1 MTDANTFSKKS
12 AELFADVLQPADL
25 DELASLPATR
35 RALFVLQRSQLT
47 ESEIA
52 KRLAKFSNLETVAE
66 ISLAKNP
73 TEILP
78 MRIINEYECLPCS
91 DGRLAVS
98 WPPSADMP
106 AWISALTGRRPNWAV
121 APANAV
127 AKAFADTFGV
137 GAESLEGGNAEDFS
151 DAVEADARED
161 ENAAII
167 KFVNELVARA
177 VNDRATDIH
186 IEPQKHSLNIRLR
199 IDGNLVPLKLPENLA
214 RFKDAVVSRI
224 KIMARLNISEKRRP
238 QDGRITFA
246 SRNGDEI
253 DIRVSSLPTLFGES
267 VSLRLLS
274 QKSQSVTIDDLG
286 FLPDDAAK
294 IAAPL
299 ARPYG
304 IILVTGP
311 TGSGKSTTLTAF
323 IRRLRSPEI
332 RIVTVEDPVEYEV
345 EGVNQTQVH
354 PEIGL
359 TFSSVLRSVLRQD
372 PDVIMVGEI
381 RDRETADIAV
391 RASLTGHL
399 VLSTLHTNDAAGA
412 LTRLVDMGIE
422 PFLIASSV
430 EMILAQRLVRRLCGC
445 AVRAEIRAESLEK
458 NLAALGLPPSES
470 RFAELVK
477 APHGC
482 DKCRG
487 IGYFGRTGI
496 FEVLV
501 ADDEIHSMIVERAP
515 AMEIAK
521 TARAKGMRTL
531 CGCGWELVKRGA
543 TSLEEI
549 MYYAN
554 PTESENGAI

>member
-1 MTDANTFSKKS
+1 MNSGNDIFEIFSDTLEPDAIAELRETDASK
-12 AELFADVLQPADL
+12 
-25 DELASLPATR
+25 
-35 RALFVLQRSQLT
+35 RAAFILERGRLT

-52 KRLAKFSNLETVAE
+52 RRLAEFSGIREGKAPTP
-66 ISLAKNP
+66 AKNP
-73 TEILP
+73 TERVPL
-78 MRIINEYECLPCS
+78 RIISEYACMPCD
-91 DGRLAVS
+91 DGALAVS
-98 WPPSADMP
+98 WPPSPDASK
-106 AWISALTGRRPNWAV
+106 WIAAITGKKPEWKIVPTNALDA
-121 APANAV
+121 ALSEA
-127 AKAFADTFGV
+127 FGV
-137 GAESLEGGNAEDFS
+137 GAESFDGDSDDDFS
-151 DAVEADARED
+151 DIDDADAQED
-161 ENAAII
+161 ENAAVI

-177 VNDRATDIH
+177 KSDRATDIH
-186 IEPQKHSLNIRLR
+186 IEPQKNALAIRFR
-199 IDGNLVPLKLPENLA
+199 IDGNLVPLKLPETVS

-246 SRNGDEI
+246 TKDGGEI
-253 DIRVSSLPTLFGES
+253 DIRVSSLPTIFGES

-274 QKSQSVTIDDLG
+274 QKSRPVTIEDLG
-286 FLPDDAAK
+286 FMPDDAAK
-294 IAAPL
+294 IAVPL
-299 ARPYG
+299 SRPHG

-323 IRRLRSPEI
+323 IRRLRAPEI
-332 RIVTVEDPVEYEV
+332 RIITVEDPVEYEV

-381 RDRETADIAV
+381 RDRETADIAI

-430 EMILAQRLVRRLCGC
+430 EMILAQRLVRRLCRC
-445 AVRAEIRAESLEK
+445 AVRADIPRGVLANS
-458 NLAALGLPPSES
+458 LAALGVREDES

-477 APHGC
+477 RPEGC

-487 IGYFGRTGI
+487 IGYFGRIGI
-496 FEVLV
+496 FEVLLC
-501 ADDEIHSMIVERAP
+501 DDEIRAMISSRA
-515 AMEIAK
+515 
-521 TARAKGMRTL
+521 TARDIAELAKSRGMRTL
-531 CGCGWELVKRGA
+531 CECGWELVKRGS

-549 MYYAN
+549 MCYA
-554 PTESENGAI
+554 TQSEGNNARI